1 MRYLINPTSWRLDI
15 FPKWTFLLLYLKLTN
30 SPKRKCSPCCPTIET
45 SIFWIVPIVT
55 IKSKIKLPQLNY
67 NSETNMGRVVHLYS
81 NTRGE
86 KQVWTTAV
94 DIAGPDFTL
103 LWIDWKLFL
112 YSAGPF
118 QLKVRWHISLSL
130 WSQRQPLSVIVS
142 LVYRLN
148 LLPLRSQTTVAFAI
162 TD

>member
-1 MRYLINPTSWRLDI
+1 
-15 FPKWTFLLLYLKLTN
+15 
-30 SPKRKCSPCCPTIET
+30 
-45 SIFWIVPIVT
+45 
-55 IKSKIKLPQLNY
+55 
-67 NSETNMGRVVHLYS
+67 MGRVVHLYS

-130 WSQRQPLSVIVS
+130 WSQIQPWSVIVKATG
-142 LVYRLN
+142 LDDIPN
-148 LLPLRSQTTVAFAI
+148 LRSQTTFAFAI